1 QMDEKKLMREGLSS
15 FINGL
20 TGQKLLVEM
29 RGEKYANGVL
39 EDCDCFLNLRMKDVS
54 MLQGSETITLRNF
67 FISGKHIRFI
77 HMDDYADVVA
87 SVRKGIR

>member
-1 QMDEKKLMREGLSS
+1 MDEKKLMREGLSS

-54 MLQGSETITLRNF
+54 MLQGAETITLRNL